1 MFFEEKIKM
10 EGHAKQLCNYT
21 SDRIFVSLPKYLASI
36 RALCAARYF
45 LKNPPL
51 K

>member
-1 MFFEEKIKM
+1 MQTIVQF
-10 EGHAKQLCNYT
+10 T
-21 SDRIFVSLPKYLASI
+21 SDRIFVSLPKYLPNI